1 MFRNLFAAAIFAA
14 LCAGLVFTVIQQV
27 RLTPLILTAETY
39 ENAPE
44 AAPADA
50 TTAAPAEDHG
60 AHEQWAPQDG
70 FERTAYTVLANLLA
84 AAGYALIIAAV
95 STVAGIPITRENGVL
110 WGLGAFATF
119 SLVPAFG
126 LPPGLPGM
134 PVADTFA
141 RQIWWWSA
149 ALATGAAILLYAKV
163 RAPWTLAA
171 GAVLIALPQ
180 LIGAPQPPAEPS
192 AVPPYLS
199 SSFAASVLVANA
211 AMWVALGLAMG
222 FASDWLARRAASAA
236 PARARAA

>member
-14 LCAGLVFTVIQQV
+14 LCAGLVFTVIQQA

-44 AAPADA
+44 AAPAVD
-50 TTAAPAEDHG
+50 TGTAAPADHA

-84 AAGYALIIAAV
+84 AAGYALVIAAV
-95 STVAGIPITRENGVL
+95 STVAGIPITRENGVF
-110 WGLGAFATF
+110 WGLGAFAAF

-141 RQIWWWSA
+141 RQVWWWSA
-149 ALATGAAILLYAKV
+149 ALTTGAAVLLFAKV

-171 GAVLIALPQ
+171 GAVLIAIPH

-199 SSFAASVLVANA
+199 SSFSASVIVANA
-211 AMWVALGLAMG
+211 AMWVVLGLAMG
-222 FASDWLARRAASAA
+222 FALSWLSPRAASAA